1 MLEMASKNARNKN
14 ARLLFNPY
22 SASGKENVRGEMA
35 IEKYN
40 FIPKS
45 VWDVKKSQKL
55 VSYVNDV
62 IGHSSFKDKGKGGK
76 KGETKLSLFNP
87 DVVMRIV
94 KYYTKEKDII
104 VAPYGSRGVIGIVS
118 YLCGRHSY
126 SCDIVPKYMD
136 EIKNTQTLIKE
147 QVGDVDTI
155 LEAFLCDA
163 VTSRVTGTRT
173 VTEQGW
179 EALDRKTKKFKSN
192 FADCVIFNP
201 PYFNVEKYESVDGQ
215 LSDNNDYDTFL
226 EKYSEAI
233 EQHFR
238 ILKPNGFAVAV
249 VNDFRKNDVFYNF
262 HGDTIELCKNAG
274 FIQHDIIINQLN
286 GQAMQAIGSFE
297 KLGLKIMPKCHEYI
311 LVFRKPDANGD
322 LKAYRERWKV

>member
-1 MLEMASKNARNKN
+1 MATNKNARNKN

-22 SASGKENVRGEMA
+22 SASGKDGVRNEMA
-35 IEKYN
+35 VEKYN
-40 FIPKS
+40 FIPRS
-45 VWDVKKSQKL
+45 VWDVKKSQQL
-55 VSYVNDV
+55 VAYVNDV
-62 IGHSSFKDKGKGGK
+62 IGRSSFKNKGKGGK

-87 DVVMRIV
+87 DVVMRLV
-94 KYYTKEKDII
+94 KYYTKEGDII
-104 VAPYGSRGVIGIVS
+104 VAPYGSRGVIGIVA

-136 EIKNTQTLIKE
+136 EIKNTQRLIKE
-147 QVGDVDTI
+147 QVGDEDTV
-155 LEAFLCDA
+155 LESFLCDA
-163 VTSRVTGTRT
+163 VTSKVTGPRT

-192 FADCVIFNP
+192 FADCVLFNP

-215 LSDNNDYDTFL
+215 LSDNNDYDIFL

-238 ILKPNGFAVAV
+238 ILKPNGFAIAV

-274 FIQHDIIINQLN
+274 FIYHDIVINQLN

-311 LVFRKPDANGD
+311 LVFRKPDKNGD
-322 LKAYRERWKV
+322 MKAYRERWKQ